1 MAKPLD
7 KAKQLRRVPSDTSE
21 EEEEKP
27 ARPARRRGSDSED
40 LESGDSLDSAGAPV
54 APGARAEKSEE
65 SGDELFHHQDLQTAE
80 VGSKKSAARVEVPR
94 IEARTSGNFG
104 SASQRSSQRSNHSSD
119 MSNGSEADQDSPTWG
134 TDLGAYAETA
144 ASGRGPGLTGH
155 MSPSLVP
162 WGGFQRLRDSVAPG
176 PGWDHRLCEP
186 ARPSWHWNSWR
197 QQICSKASASPAASS
212 RCQSGAR
219 RRVARSCQLES
230 NPLEHSP
237 RASRAPA
244 TGMNSATSP
253 EPSGSIHLYPPH
265 GPAAPA
271 APVAKVAKVAK
282 AEKMCSVEGSNPPVG
297 TVRVDDFKRPR

>member
-1 MAKPLD
+1 MIYLGSVGTWQRYRTEWHCCC

-119 MSNGSEADQDSPTWG
+119 MSNGSEAQS
-134 TDLGAYAETA
+134 
-144 ASGRGPGLTGH
+144 
-155 MSPSLVP
+155 
-162 WGGFQRLRDSVAPG
+162 GFQTANVLGLAF
-176 PGWDHRLCEP
+176 LL
-186 ARPSWHWNSWR
+186 
-197 QQICSKASASPAASS
+197 Q
-212 RCQSGAR
+212 
-219 RRVARSCQLES
+219 
-230 NPLEHSP
+230 
-237 RASRAPA
+237 
-244 TGMNSATSP
+244 T
-253 EPSGSIHLYPPH
+253 
-265 GPAAPA
+265 
-271 APVAKVAKVAK
+271 
-282 AEKMCSVEGSNPPVG
+282 GSNSL
-297 TVRVDDFKRPR
+297 K